1 MVYYLNIACK
11 LLFQKSKNHANVIFL
26 VYLLYNQNNSFIF
39 VDMKIT
45 LLMIGKT
52 SFPFVKE
59 GLEMYEKR
67 LVHYISYKRIEIA
80 DLKKTSALSK
90 GQIKDK
96 EGDLILKHISSQD
109 DLILLDEKGKSYSSI
124 EWASY
129 LEHKIV
135 NSGKNITFVIGGA
148 YGFSEKIY
156 KRANSKLSFSRMTF
170 SHQIIRLFFT
180 EQIYRAFTII
190 KGEPYHN
197 E

>member
-1 MVYYLNIACK
+1 
-11 LLFQKSKNHANVIFL
+11 
-26 VYLLYNQNNSFIF
+26 
-39 VDMKIT
+39 MKIT

>member
-1 MVYYLNIACK
+1 
-11 LLFQKSKNHANVIFL
+11 
-26 VYLLYNQNNSFIF
+26 
-39 VDMKIT
+39 MKIT

-59 GLEMYEKR
+59 GIEMYEKR
-67 LVHYISYKRIEIA
+67 LIHYISYNRVEIT
-80 DLKKTSALSK
+80 DLKKTSSLSK
-90 GQIKDK
+90 EQIKDK

-109 DLILLDEKGKSYSSI
+109 DLILLDERGKSYSSI

-129 LEHKIV
+129 LENKLV
-135 NSGKNITFVIGGA
+135 NSGKNIIFVIGGA
-148 YGFSEKIY
+148 YGFSEKVY
-156 KRANSKLSFSRMTF
+156 NRANSTLSFSKMTF